1 MDGYA
6 PYRISRATL
15 WWSAAFVALGVLVQA
30 TDFDRLNAFSER
42 HLQPI
47 APGTGHPRLND
58 VAEAIVSPG
67 GPLVSAVIIGIAAV
81 LLWIAGR
88 WREALAW
95 PLAYAAAIAV
105 EIVSKVLIQQHR
117 SGVWHGF
124 GLTFDSSFPSG
135 HMLRAILVAGAVAAL
150 VPRLRPLLVL
160 WCGVVAACM
169 LVTGFHL
176 PTDIA
181 GGFLAG
187 MALLTAAEA
196 AAVRRST
203 WRPSPSSSSS
213 SRPAAA
219 EPDLQGT
226 FGSR

>member
-1 MDGYA
+1 MREYP
-6 PYRISRATL
+6 PYRLPRATL
-15 WWSAAFVALGVLVQA
+15 WWSGAFVVLAVLVQA
-30 TDFDRLNAFSER
+30 TDFDLLNAFSR
-42 HLQPI
+42 HHLQPI

-67 GPLVSAVIIGIAAV
+67 APAFSAAIIGAAAL
-81 LLWIAGR
+81 LLWFAGR

-105 EIVSKVLIQQHR
+105 EVVCKVLIQQHR
-117 SGVWHGF
+117 SGVWQGF

-135 HMLRAILVAGAVAAL
+135 HMLRAILVAGAVGAL
-150 VPRLRPLLVL
+150 APRLRPLLGL
-160 WCGVVAACM
+160 WCIVVAACM

-196 AAVRRST
+196 AGVTRST
-203 WRPSPSSSSS
+203 WRPSPSS

-219 EPDLQGT
+219 EPDLQST